1 MVASTQHTFKPPAI
15 PWLKPQHLLLTPDLA
30 IGLDYGLF
38 AAAMERLSADPAV
51 HALIVFGSRG
61 RGEAKFDSDLDLA
74 VVIRQAQ
81 LTPAEKASHWR
92 HFRQLIG
99 PLGVGLDLVLA
110 GISDAEKLSQS
121 RWHVFGDVARQGR
134 VLYVTR

>member
-1 MVASTQHTFKPPAI
+1 MDWFDLLVNIKS
-15 PWLKPQHLLLTPDLA
+15 WLLLPNTLSS
-30 IGLDYGLF
+30 L
-38 AAAMERLSADPAV
+38 RLS
-51 HALIVFGSRG
+51 LVFGSRG
-61 RGEAKFDSDLDLA
+61 RGEAKSDSDLDLA

-134 VLYVTR
+134 AAFA

>member
-15 PWLKPQHLLLTPDLA
+15 PWLKPQQLLLAPDLG

-92 HFRQLIG
+92 HFCQLIG

-134 VLYVTR
+134 AAFA

>member
-1 MVASTQHTFKPPAI
+1 MFASTQHTFKPPAI
-15 PWLKPQHLLLTPDLA
+15 PWLKPQRLLLAPDLG

-99 PLGVGLDLVLA
+99 LLGVGLDLVLA

>member
-1 MVASTQHTFKPPAI
+1 MFASTQHTFKPPAI
-15 PWLKPQHLLLTPDLA
+15 PWLKPQRLLLAPDLG

-92 HFRQLIG
+92 LFRQLIG

>member
-15 PWLKPQHLLLTPDLA
+15 PWLKPQQLLLAPDLG

-61 RGEAKFDSDLDLA
+61 RGEAKSDSDLDLA

-110 GISDAEKLSQS
+110 CV
-121 RWHVFGDVARQGR
+121 W
-134 VLYVTR
+134 

>member
-1 MVASTQHTFKPPAI
+1 MVASTQHTFEPPAI
-15 PWLKPQHLLLTPDLA
+15 PWLKPQHLLLAPDLG

-61 RGEAKFDSDLDLA
+61 RGEAKFDSDLDRA

-92 HFRQLIG
+92 HFRELIG
-99 PLGVGLDLVLA
+99 PLGA
-110 GISDAEKLSQS
+110 GALCHPLKSPAVNCERATPPAQPSDEPWSLLS
-121 RWHVFGDVARQGR
+121 R
-134 VLYVTR
+134 

>member
-15 PWLKPQHLLLTPDLA
+15 PWLKPQQLLLAPDLG

-92 HFRQLIG
+92 YFRQLIG